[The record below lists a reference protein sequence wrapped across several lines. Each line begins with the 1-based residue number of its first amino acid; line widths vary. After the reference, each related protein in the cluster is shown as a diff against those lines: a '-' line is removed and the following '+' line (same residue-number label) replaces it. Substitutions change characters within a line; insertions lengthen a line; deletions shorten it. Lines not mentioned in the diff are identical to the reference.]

1 MEANEYLHKRLS
13 AKAKDAQ
20 KNPRENVER
29 NKHTCP
35 DTLITAQMFLGF
47 TQTPAGAHICSQEK
61 AKKNSL
67 LQHRDQIPTA
77 TTE

>member
-1 MEANEYLHKRLS
+1 
-13 AKAKDAQ
+13 
-20 KNPRENVER
+20 
-29 NKHTCP
+29 
-35 DTLITAQMFLGF
+35 MFLGF
-47 TQTPAGAHICSQEK
+47 TETPAGAHICSQEK